1 MDEVEVGA
9 GEVVP
14 WFGEASLPFSTTLS
28 QAEIGFVTGC
38 ALGMDPCWVT
48 KEGFQ
53 EVGRRMGKD
62 LGRWR
67 WRET

>member
-1 MDEVEVGA
+1 MRWRWGQEKL
-9 GEVVP
+9 
-14 WFGEASLPFSTTLS
+14 SLDSVRHLFLPSSTTLS

-53 EVGRRMGKD
+53 EVGRMGKD